1 MAAGCHSPLHIY
13 GCLWLLTNMS
23 SSGLVRHESM
33 PSALLRLSVFS
44 CLQRKYSVSPHISDT
59 HMSFSPP
66 PANTSG
72 GYNLSSFSHSICQ
85 DTQQSFSWCRPWSP
99 HPQYENDPSQAS
111 FPLTASKSFSIFLQS
126 KSGSP
131 NRLPNTPTCAKQ
143 ASTILREFLIY
154 LIKICI
160 CVHTMFPLLNHSKY
174 SLKSEQYS
182 ISLCIFALS
191 NN

>member
-1 MAAGCHSPLHIY
+1 MTLSIWLKGHSPLHIY
-13 GCLWLLTNMS
+13 AYQWLLTNMS

-85 DTQQSFSWCRPWSP
+85 DTQQSFS
-99 HPQYENDPSQAS
+99 
-111 FPLTASKSFSIFLQS
+111 
-126 KSGSP
+126 
-131 NRLPNTPTCAKQ
+131 
-143 ASTILREFLIY
+143 
-154 LIKICI
+154 
-160 CVHTMFPLLNHSKY
+160 
-174 SLKSEQYS
+174 
-182 ISLCIFALS
+182 
-191 NN
+191 

>member
-99 HPQYENDPSQAS
+99 HLQYENDPSQS
-111 FPLTASKSFSIFLQS
+111 SLPLAASKSFSIFLQS